1 MVPSPKLLW
10 KGVTTRRRG
19 RVRNVDQVTGR
30 TVEINL
36 STARRSPFHLVRG
49 LALYL
54 WVLPAIALYGLFT
67 LVPLVSGLYLATLR
81 WDGIADPKFI
91 GLDNFRRM
99 THDTKL
105 VDAFQHN
112 LVYAAGTV
120 TGKILISLGLA
131 LLLNQSMRGRSVYRT
146 ALFLPVVMSFVVV
159 GILWTW
165 IYNNDF
171 GLVNELLRSVWLGGI
186 ARDWLGDTQFALW
199 ALIVVDIWK
208 WYGFHMVI
216 FLAGLQ
222 TIPSDLYEAASLDGA
237 SAWNKLVKITLPLLR
252 PVMLVNVTLSLL
264 GALNVFDIPFVMTE
278 GGPANSTNV
287 LALNTYIQAFQFN
300 RLGYGAAM
308 SYAIFVFI
316 SAIAL
321 IQLRLMSRNTA
332 DY

>member
-1 MVPSPKLLW
+1 MVDEAIGS
-10 KGVTTRRRG
+10 G
-19 RVRNVDQVTGR
+19 
-30 TVEINL
+30 TVIDL
-36 STARRSPFHLVRG
+36 PAVRRSPFHLVRG

-54 WVLPAIALYGLFT
+54 WVLPAVALYSLFT

-81 WDGIADPKFI
+81 WDGIADPEYI

-99 THDTKL
+99 ARDTKL

-112 LVYAAGTV
+112 LIYAAGTV
-120 TGKILISLGLA
+120 SGKIVISLGLA
-131 LLLNQSMRGRSVYRT
+131 LLLHRSLRGRTIYRT

-159 GILWTW
+159 SILWTW

-171 GLVNELLRSVWLGGI
+171 GLVNDLLRSVGLGGV
-186 ARDWLGDTQFALW
+186 ARDWLGDTRFALW

-222 TIPSDLYEAASLDGA
+222 TIPPDLYEAASLDGA

-287 LALNTYIQAFQFN
+287 LALHTYVQAFQFN

-308 SYAIFVFI
+308 SYAIFLFI
-316 SAIAL
+316 SIIAL
-321 IQLRLMSRNTA
+321 IQLRIMSRNTA